1 MAYQYAQ
8 YLESAEFLRAR
19 LGVSPRVAVV
29 LGSGLGGFARHM
41 ERPTAIPYERIPH
54 FMPSTAQ
61 SHEGALYAG
70 RLFGVDVA
78 LMKGRHH
85 YYEGYA
91 AEDIA
96 FGVRV
101 LRLLGVDA
109 IILTNAAGGIR
120 PGMSPGDLMLI
131 TDHIGFFC
139 QSPLRGAN
147 LLQFGP
153 RFPDMTAVYDVGLA
167 QLARDAAVK
176 CGVALSEGVYAYLPG
191 PQYETPAEIR
201 ALRLL
206 GADAVGMSTVPEAVA
221 AAHCGMRVMG
231 ISCIT
236 NLAAGLSGRPL
247 DADEVVEAAGQASQ
261 SFETLV
267 GGILRGLAGNPAW

>member
-1 MAYQYAQ
+1 MACQYAQ
-8 YLESAEFLRAR
+8 YVESAEFLRAR

-41 ERPTAIPYERIPH
+41 ESPSIVPYESIPH

-70 RLFGVDVA
+70 RVFGIDAV

-85 YYEGYA
+85 YYEGYST
-91 AEDIA
+91 EDIA
-96 FGVRV
+96 FCVRV
-101 LRLLGVDA
+101 LRLLGVEA

-120 PGMSPGDLMLI
+120 SGMSPGDLMLI
-131 TDHIGFFC
+131 TDHISFFC
-139 QSPLRGAN
+139 RSPLRGAN
-147 LLQFGP
+147 LPQFGL

-167 QLARDAAVK
+167 QLARDTAAK
-176 CGVALSEGVYAYLPG
+176 CGIPLWEGIYAYLPG

-201 ALRLL
+201 ALRLI
-206 GADAVGMSTVPEAVA
+206 GADAAGMSTVPEAIA
-221 AAHCGMRVMG
+221 AVHCGMRVMG

-247 DADEVVEAAGQASQ
+247 DADEVVEAAGKASQ
-261 SFETLV
+261 NFEALV
-267 GGILRGLAGNPAW
+267 GGILRGIAGGPQ